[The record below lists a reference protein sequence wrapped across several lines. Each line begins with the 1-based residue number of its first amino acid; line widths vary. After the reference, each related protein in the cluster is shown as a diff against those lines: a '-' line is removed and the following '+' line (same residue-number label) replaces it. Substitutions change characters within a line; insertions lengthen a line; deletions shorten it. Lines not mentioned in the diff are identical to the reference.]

1 MPGGCA
7 ARSVPSGRVLKSVL
21 RNVAQPGDDL
31 AVDDDDVQTV
41 MQALFDI
48 KTDLKTILDL
58 LGDDDEEEEVDG

>member
-7 ARSVPSGRVLKSVL
+7 ARSVLCGPGGKGVL
-21 RNVAQPGDDL
+21 RTHPPLVDDL

-41 MQALFDI
+41 MRALFDI
-48 KTDLKTILDL
+48 KTDLKTILYL